1 MQLDLRCALW
11 NECDSWSLRRQRQ
24 IILTCDRYPKEVN
37 GLEERLKSRFG
48 WLAIAAAE
56 IDPAADLDE
65 VALPYNFEVLL
76 FSQFKFSN
84 SQLLSCTQDLPQGT
98 TKPVI
103 PLPARPSFAAWGVPL
118 GSKSELAP
126 VNVHKERPPEADKLI
141 ELGASEVDNMTSKV
155 EANGD
160 RGSSSGCESGA
171 NVAGIDGNNFAG
183 GAESGYGFLMA
194 EPLTRPVTRETPDTH
209 ENLGN
214 QDAHDTMVESFTK
227 PTIGSVLPYQEDP
240 KVRGAAW
247 WISDPSRRWSV
258 LCVQCGEQ
266 RGDHRHW
273 WRTHGRQL
281 RHGSEHR
288 NREQPPRAKRSWYVG
303 SDLNRR
309 WRVLGHR
316 LAEHLFQ

>member
-1 MQLDLRCALW
+1 MCKLEQKAALQQRA
-11 NECDSWSLRRQRQ
+11 EQERMAAEAEEGRQRRKALKKKRREMAASQ
-24 IILTCDRYPKEVN
+24 DLAQANETHASRDRRAAV
-37 GLEERLKSRFG
+37 KSSQQ
-48 WLAIAAAE
+48 LAIAAAE

-240 KVRGAAW
+240 LITRLDVADGRPDAGSTSSLGTHTTAL
-247 WISDPSRRWSV
+247 IPQQIPSSAD
-258 LCVQCGEQ
+258 L
-266 RGDHRHW
+266 
-273 WRTHGRQL
+273 THEG
-281 RHGSEHR
+281 
-288 NREQPPRAKRSWYVG
+288 K
-303 SDLNRR
+303 
-309 WRVLGHR
+309 
-316 LAEHLFQ
+316 